1 MEESSQFCT
10 IMLSKEKDPNQ
21 DITRRFAWETS
32 ERRPNWNP
40 KSCQLQ
46 IDVFKLPWNGEGKK
60 NSTCRKFRM
69 VLPYSWHYSC
79 HHGGIEPENVESRYD
94 IQCMQIYLISA
105 HEPRLSLKITVP
117 TSASPWNSR
126 LNQRNIAISFF
137 IYRKPH
143 AHRREV
149 LFTSL
154 DILAPTYDR
163 SCVSLSSQMGLFNL
177 RGTNE
182 SSLSA
187 SACRALAILHWL
199 ARPSGNRVCQLS

>member
-1 MEESSQFCT
+1 MG
-10 IMLSKEKDPNQ
+10 KEKKIRHAVSFKWSFHTH
-21 DITRRFAWETS
+21 DIILA
-32 ERRPNWNP
+32 
-40 KSCQLQ
+40 
-46 IDVFKLPWNGEGKK
+46 I
-60 NSTCRKFRM
+60 M
-69 VLPYSWHYSC
+69 VVSNLKTLNHDT
-79 HHGGIEPENVESRYD
+79 IF
-94 IQCMQIYLISA
+94 QCMQIYLISA

-187 SACRALAILHWL
+187 SACRALAILH
-199 ARPSGNRVCQLS
+199 